1 MAAPPADPTDRADI
15 AYAVEDR
22 LDPAEMVDVF
32 RRSGLA
38 ERRPVGNADLVA
50 RMAAGANLIVTARV
64 GGTMIGLARSVTD
77 YAYCVYLSDLA
88 TDRAWQ
94 GRGIGQRLIEMTRD
108 AAGPDANL
116 VLISAPKAMD
126 FYRKVGPPIGLDNV
140 DSGWILRR

>member
-1 MAAPPADPTDRADI
+1 MNDVPNAPAEI
-15 AYAVEDR
+15 VYAIEDH

-38 ERRPVGNADLVA
+38 ERRPVDRPDLVA
-50 RMAAGANLIVTARV
+50 RMASGANLVVTARA
-64 GGTMIGLARSVTD
+64 GGLMVGLARSVTD
-77 YAYCVYLSDLA
+77 FAYCVYLSDLA

-94 GRGIGQRLIEMTRD
+94 GRGIGRRLIETTRD

-116 VLISAPKAMD
+116 ILISAPKAMD
-126 FYRKVGPPIGLDNV
+126 FYRRVGPAIGLENV